1 MWPLVE
7 EDNNQLNSEGD
18 SSQAASLTLVD
29 SQPAQPS
36 EHPELPL
43 VCLAKPSGASGNEKE
58 YEQMLELSSQLRKNV
73 QEIVKLKRKL
83 AAFPGVLTL
92 SSNNSNVQGEDG
104 HAVGEDGHGAG
115 EDGHGAGEDGT
126 RGGETDMGRARRTRG
141 AGEDGHGGRA
151 RTTRGRARTDTGGG
165 EDGHGGRRGRT
176 RGRRRTDTGWDLLID
191 AVFSEGQRQSGWL
204 KVVDRF

>member
-43 VCLAKPSGASGNEKE
+43 VCLAKPSGASGLSAGLDTKEDERRKFQLENEKE

-92 SSNNSNVQGEDG
+92 SSNNSNVQ
-104 HAVGEDGHGAG
+104 
-115 EDGHGAGEDGT
+115 
-126 RGGETDMGRARRTRG
+126 
-141 AGEDGHGGRA
+141 
-151 RTTRGRARTDTGGG
+151 
-165 EDGHGGRRGRT
+165 
-176 RGRRRTDTGWDLLID
+176 
-191 AVFSEGQRQSGWL
+191 
-204 KVVDRF
+204 